1 MNRKKLFLLLLS
13 CSLGISSYAGDI
25 EFSGGD
31 WKMILKEDTK
41 KIDIA
46 CNDAT
51 VLTGT
56 YASVKYNK
64 ASGTEETTL
73 NTDDCTGVELVRS
86 DLSDNF
92 GSGEKVSLDYSFSG
106 NTHLIQ
112 DFYFY
117 DNYPYFLVR
126 VTIKDTEAVS
136 SNQLV
141 YYMYL
146 GTMTDF
152 PVTQQESSEER
163 LPHRTRP
170 QPSILPSRARA

>member
-56 YASVKYNK
+56 SASVIAPGISTVPAALA
-64 ASGTEETTL
+64 AS
-73 NTDDCTGVELVRS
+73 
-86 DLSDNF
+86 
-92 GSGEKVSLDYSFSG
+92 
-106 NTHLIQ
+106 
-112 DFYFY
+112 
-117 DNYPYFLVR
+117 
-126 VTIKDTEAVS
+126 
-136 SNQLV
+136 
-141 YYMYL
+141 
-146 GTMTDF
+146 
-152 PVTQQESSEER
+152 
-163 LPHRTRP
+163 
-170 QPSILPSRARA
+170 